1 MIQRLYNF
9 VQLDQYEDRPI
20 LRRNVIN
27 MLMILPLALIS
38 AMTIAIADITVGFS
52 QNSTGLITGV
62 LGIVLVGVALFLV
75 RRGRVSIAAIILI
88 GPFYVGVFLQFLLN
102 DFAYLDTMLL
112 VVGTILAATIN
123 NRNGVIAASIVNFV
137 FLAIGAAQIGI
148 AGAQF
153 PIVTI
158 SLFFSGLLSYITA
171 ASLEPILTATVAER
185 RSQLLQTSNTVAQS
199 VLARRELEPLLNET
213 VSTIRDQFQ
222 QVYHAQVF
230 LLDEARR
237 NAVLRASTGEVGQKL
252 IERRHTLAVGSQSV
266 IGRVT
271 QRGEYVLAGDTSFDP
286 VHKRNELLPNTRTEL
301 ALPLQVAEG
310 VIGALDLQSLKT
322 DAFSTE
328 DIEVFQ
334 ALADQIALAIEN
346 ARLFSSTQKQL
357 EENRQLLESETR
369 NRREIEVLNN
379 ELLGT
384 GWRNYIQASRPP
396 LHQTINIDTGEVS
409 HNEKVSPQAEKTMD
423 VGRLQLV
430 RENDTQYLTMPI
442 VIESI
447 VIGVFEFEIPIG
459 QVISS
464 GIFASLETLSDSLG
478 VVFENARLFHQARS
492 AASREQA
499 VSNVAAELL
508 KTLDLQQIANQA
520 APLFNDILSAEQT
533 RIHLGSV
540 ESESRSQ
547 HYNGN

>member
-1 MIQRLYNF
+1 MFQVLHRFVRLE
-9 VQLDQYEDRPI
+9 QYENRPI

-27 MLMILPLALIS
+27 MMVVLPLALI
-38 AMTIAIADITVGFS
+38 AAALIVVADITTNFS
-52 QNSTGLITGV
+52 TNSTGVITGIM
-62 LGIVLVGVALFLV
+62 GIILVGVALYLV
-75 RRGRVSIAAIILI
+75 REGRVNIAAIII
-88 GPFYVGVFLQFLLN
+88 ISPFYAGVFLQFVLA

-112 VVGTILAATIN
+112 VVGTILAATVN
-123 NRNGVIAASIVNFV
+123 NRNGVLIASVTNFV
-137 FLAIGAAQIGI
+137 FLAIGAAQIGVTS
-148 AGAQF
+148 QF
-153 PIVTI
+153 PIVAI

-171 ASLEPILTATVAER
+171 SSLEPILTATVAER
-185 RSQLLQTSNTVAQS
+185 RSQLLQTSNAVAQS

-271 QRGEYVLAGDTSFDP
+271 QRGQYVLAGDTSFDP

-301 ALPLQVAEG
+301 ALPLKVAEG
-310 VIGALDLQSLKT
+310 VIGALDIQSLQPE
-322 DAFSTE
+322 AFSDD

-346 ARLFSSTQKQL
+346 ARLFTNTQKQL
-357 EENRQLLESETR
+357 EENRFLLESETR
-369 NRREIEVLNN
+369 NRREIEILNT

-384 GWRNYIQASRPP
+384 GWRNYIQAAQPP
-396 LHQTINIDTGEVS
+396 LHQSMNIDTGEVKIVDTIS
-409 HNEKVSPQAEKTMD
+409 EHASQTMEQ
-423 VGRLQLV
+423 GRLQLV
-430 RENDTQYLTMPI
+430 RENDKQILTMPI
-442 VIESI
+442 VIENI
-447 VIGVFEFEIPIG
+447 TIGVFEFEIPIG
-459 QVISS
+459 QVISA

-508 KTLDLQQIANQA
+508 KTLDMQQLANEA
-520 APLFNDILSAEQT
+520 APLFNDILSAQRT
-533 RIHLGSV
+533 RIHLGTTENSV
-540 ESESRSQ
+540 DMRNN
-547 HYNGN
+547 NGN